1 MSSTWF
7 RRGSDIAKG
16 SQMSLSDVVD
26 MSPTWLRRGSDI
38 ADVVKTWFGNLYPV
52 SVFACCPSRLT

>member
-26 MSPTWLRRGSDI
+26 MSTTWLRRGSDI
-38 ADVVKTWFGNLYPV
+38 AKGPEMSLSDVVDIV
-52 SVFACCPSRLT
+52 